1 MIFSSPVGIG
11 ENTPDGARDYAEYR
25 YPGTLTTT
33 SSGRVVGI
41 TTRSA

>member
-11 ENTPDGARDYAEYR
+11 ENTPDSAQDYAESR
-25 YPGTLTTT
+25 HPGTLTTA
-33 SSGRVVGI
+33 SFCGVVGI